1 MELKRRTHSSRKDHL
16 QGIPSRCHPWGE
28 IVGGDEVE
36 GCLAGLVGEHLLVKD
51 GAVFC
56 FVETDLVDVYP
67 ALVEEVS
74 LFVTHTFHLT
84 DACVSACVHE
94 CMCVVCVCV
103 CVCACGVWVC
113 VCVCVWCVECVVC
126 GVCVIH
132 KDKGHWKVGHI
143 C

>member
-1 MELKRRTHSSRKDHL
+1 M
-16 QGIPSRCHPWGE
+16 
-28 IVGGDEVE
+28 E

-74 LFVTHTFHLT
+74 LFVTDTFHLT
-84 DACVSACVHE
+84 DACVSVCE

-103 CVCACGVWVC
+103 YVRVVC
-113 VCVCVWCVECVVC
+113 VV
-126 GVCVIH
+126 
-132 KDKGHWKVGHI
+132 
-143 C
+143 